1 MSDMQRLGFSLDA
14 NEGIT
19 IPMQGTRVI
28 VKQSRGTVELRCQLE
43 GGGEVRLPGLQDGQ
57 GFSGKKFKSLL
68 LTDTSGLANDGY
80 LIISDE
86 TFIDNRISGDVSI
99 INGEKARS
107 IAGGRFFAAAYVF
120 SATDYPNAQLW
131 NPSNTGKNL
140 IVTRID
146 FNGNL
151 AGTYVLMG
159 SSTALTTNTVN
170 EANAKIGAAAG
181 LAQVRTEN
189 TAATL
194 SGISLLKFFNLA
206 SLQVAAMDLTSAPIV
221 IPPGYGAAIGM
232 QAKTNALLC
241 ANFEWF
247 EEAV

>member
-1 MSDMQRLGFSLDA
+1 MSDMQRYPFNLAA
-14 NEGIT
+14 NESIT
-19 IPMQGTRVI
+19 LPVQGTRCI
-28 VKQSRGTVELRCQLE
+28 VKQSRGTVEVRGVLD
-43 GGGEVRLPGLQDGQ
+43 GGGVVRLSGLQDGQ
-57 GFSGKKFKSLL
+57 GFSGKQFKSLL
-68 LTDTSGLANDGY
+68 ITDTSGLDNDGY
-80 LIISDE
+80 IIVSDE
-86 TFIDNRISGDVSI
+86 SFIDNRISGDVSI

-120 SATDYPNAQLW
+120 SAGDYPNAQLW
-131 NPSNTGKNL
+131 NPSTTKNL

-159 SSTALTTNTVN
+159 SDTALTTNTVN

-181 LAQVRTEN
+181 IAQVRTES

-194 SGISLLKFFNLA
+194 SGVSLLKFFNLG
-206 SLQVAAMDLTSAPIV
+206 SLQVAPMDLTSAPIV
-221 IPPGYGAAIGM
+221 IPPGYGVAIGM